1 MPFEINN
8 LKIGFTINFCK
19 KKKKQKQK
27 KNYKIINKFKKKKKK
42 KLRAPTLAPFSWL
55 KVVAK
60 GEHLALEPLKRL
72 CGALPCSGAW
82 VIARLAFDY
91 TSSILLFN

>member
-8 LKIGFTINFCK
+8 LKIGFTTKFYK
-19 KKKKQKQK
+19 KKNKNKK
-27 KNYKIINKFKKKKKK
+27 KNYKFINKLKKKK

-60 GEHLALEPLKRL
+60 GEHLALEHLKRL
-72 CGALPCSGAW
+72 CGASPCSGAW
-82 VIARLAFDY
+82 VIAQLAFDY

>member
-8 LKIGFTINFCK
+8 LKIGFTTNFCK
-19 KKKKQKQK
+19 KKKRKQK
-27 KNYKIINKFKKKKKK
+27 KNYKFINKLKKKKKN
-42 KLRAPTLAPFSWL
+42 LRAPTLAPFSWL

-72 CGALPCSGAW
+72 CGASPCSGA
-82 VIARLAFDY
+82 
-91 TSSILLFN
+91 